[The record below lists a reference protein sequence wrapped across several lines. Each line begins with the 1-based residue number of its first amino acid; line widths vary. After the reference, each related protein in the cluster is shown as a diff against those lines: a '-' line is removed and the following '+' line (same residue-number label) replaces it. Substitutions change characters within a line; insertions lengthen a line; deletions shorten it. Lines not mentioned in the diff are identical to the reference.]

1 MNRIKELREKE
12 GLKQSNI
19 ECKMKLCAST
29 ISDWENEFR
38 YPNVI
43 QAIELAK
50 ILNTNVENLYELE
63 D

>member
-1 MNRIKELREKE
+1 MNNIRKYREQQ

-19 ECKMKLCAST
+19 EIMMGLGAST
-29 ISDWENEFR
+29 LSDWENEFR

-43 QAIELAK
+43 QALKLAK
-50 ILNTNVENLYELE
+50 ILDTTVENLYKG